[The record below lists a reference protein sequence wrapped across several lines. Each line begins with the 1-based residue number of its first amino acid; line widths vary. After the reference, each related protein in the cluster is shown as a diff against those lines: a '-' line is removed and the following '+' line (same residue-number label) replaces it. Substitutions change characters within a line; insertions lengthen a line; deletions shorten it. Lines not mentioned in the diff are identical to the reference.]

1 MSAIKDFHAWC
12 FDQAEL
18 IRQGN
23 YTQLDRENL
32 IEEIESLGR
41 QERDKLTSAL
51 RILFMHLLKYIYQ
64 PEYRSKSW
72 LYSIAEERRQ
82 IKKFMSN
89 TPSLKSSFDECVE
102 EAYEKARYQAARETG
117 IDLETFNEEYA
128 FDIDDALKEGW
139 LP

>member
-1 MSAIKDFHAWC
+1 
-12 FDQAEL
+12 
-18 IRQGN
+18 
-23 YTQLDRENL
+23 
-32 IEEIESLGR
+32 
-41 QERDKLTSAL
+41 
-51 RILFMHLLKYIYQ
+51 MHLLKYIYQ